1 MTNAMDSLKAADPME
16 RIFAMGRIKRA
27 IGNYEDQKAD
37 ITGLDKRLLKGFYT
51 ADKWELA
58 NLSEQESLKFSAKI
72 DRKRVKGLIM
82 AYWKN
87 KEIKHN
93 DL

>member
-1 MTNAMDSLKAADPME
+1 MDSLKAADPME

-27 IGNYEDQKAD
+27 LGNYEDQKED

-58 NLSEQESLKFSAKI
+58 NQSEQESLKFSAKI
-72 DRKRVKGLIM
+72 DRNRVKGLIM
-82 AYWKN
+82 AYWNN
-87 KEIKHN
+87 KDIKH
-93 DL
+93 DEL

>member
-1 MTNAMDSLKAADPME
+1 MDSLKAADPME

-27 IGNYEDQKAD
+27 LGNYEDQKED

-58 NLSEQESLKFSAKI
+58 N
-72 DRKRVKGLIM
+72 
-82 AYWKN
+82 
-87 KEIKHN
+87 
-93 DL
+93 